1 MPGGKS
7 ICSDVRSR
15 LSVRVLVSHT
25 QRGHEIRSHTLNPA
39 FVAGQRQRFCHKL
52 KCSNP
57 KRPRPQQCL
66 VTRAAAAPA
75 VQEEE
80 TQAEQ
85 APSVKLSQG
94 SQRPRVA
101 ILGSGWGAVSFIRD
115 LPKDIGKKYD
125 IILLSPRNYFLFTA
139 LLPQVATGNLEEHS
153 IIESIRKILGKKGTY
168 YEAAVT
174 DINPEEQALTAR
186 FPKHAGLEQFEF
198 KISYD
203 ILVYSV
209 GSKVNTFGIKGV
221 RENAFF
227 FKSIADAHGLRQRVC
242 ECFERAA
249 LPDIPE
255 KERKRLLS
263 FVVVGGGPTGVEVAA
278 ELYDLVRE
286 EMGQYYPHICKDAK
300 VRLVELQDHVLST
313 YDRKI
318 SEYTS
323 QLFSRN
329 GVEVLINTK
338 VESITPD
345 ALTLVKQGGGE
356 EESQTVAYGACVWAT
371 GVAMHPLTKHLQEAM
386 PEGTQSHNRSIV
398 TDEYL
403 CVKGSNGRMYAL
415 GDAATV
421 EQPKAL
427 SRAKEM
433 FAEADADSDGLLSYG
448 ELTAAM
454 KRASKE
460 YSHLEEYARYLER
473 KGGSRRF
480 GPLVQRALVSGPTKF
495 SAGLQC
501 LDPDCQVN
509 LSHFEELL
517 MEIDN
522 TLRSLPATG
531 QVAGQEGSYLAK
543 LFSKHTITPGQPMP
557 PKAPLFKYM
566 HKVDLAY
573 VGSDKAVM
581 QLPRFGLLQG
591 SGAFFLWRGYETFR
605 QISFRNKCL
614 VAFDTLRSRIF
625 GRDIEFGETDMP
637 GDAS

>member
-1 MPGGKS
+1 MPVCKLVCVKS
-7 ICSDVRSR
+7 RSKVDCYG
-15 LSVRVLVSHT
+15 SSFAAQQ
-25 QRGHEIRSHTLNPA
+25 QRCALFCRSHYGVKTL
-39 FVAGQRQRFCHKL
+39 RQGHKR
-52 KCSNP
+52 SNFG
-57 KRPRPQQCL
+57 RQSLQL
-66 VTRAAAAPA
+66 LSAVAAP
-75 VQEEE
+75 VIEVSG
-80 TQAEQ
+80 TQ
-85 APSVKLSQG
+85 SNDLRTLKLNKG
-94 SQRPRVA
+94 SQKPRVV

-115 LPKDIGKKYD
+115 LPKNIGDKYD
-125 IILLSPRNYFLFTA
+125 IVLLSPRNYFLFTA

-168 YEAAVT
+168 FEAAVT
-174 DINPEEQALTAR
+174 NINVSERALTAR
-186 FPKHAGLEQFEF
+186 FPCHAGLEEFEF
-198 KISYD
+198 TVPYD
-203 ILVYSV
+203 ILIYSV

-221 RENAFF
+221 QQYAFF
-227 FKSIADAHGLRQRVC
+227 FKSIADAHNLRQRVC

-249 LPDIPE
+249 LPTITDQ
-255 KERKRLLS
+255 ERKRLLS

-323 QLFSRN
+323 KLFSRN

-338 VESITPD
+338 VESIDAD
-345 ALTLVKQGGGE
+345 ALTLVSQGKE
-356 EESQTVAYGACVWAT
+356 EKHSQTVAYGACVWAT
-371 GVAMHPLTKHLQEAM
+371 GVAMHPLTQHLQQAM
-386 PEGTQSHNRSIV
+386 PPGTQSHSRSIV

-403 CVKGSNGRMYAL
+403 CVKGSDGTIFAL

-421 EQPKAL
+421 EQAKAL

-433 FAEADADSDGLLSYG
+433 FAEADKDGDGMLSYA

-454 KRASKE
+454 RQASKE

-473 KGGSRRF
+473 RGDSRRF
-480 GPLVQRALVSGPTKF
+480 GPLVQRALVGGPIK
-495 SAGLQC
+495 SSEGLQC
-501 LDPDCQVN
+501 LEPSCQVN
-509 LSHFEELL
+509 LSHFEDLL
-517 MEIDN
+517 QEIDN

-543 LFSKHTITPGQPMP
+543 LFSKHTIRPGQPMP
-557 PKAPLFKYM
+557 AKAPLFKYT
-566 HKVDLAY
+566 HKGDLAY

-581 QLPRFGLLQG
+581 QLPRFGLIQG

-605 QISFRNKCL
+605 QTSFRNKCL
-614 VAFDTLRSRIF
+614 VAFDTLRSKIF

>member
-1 MPGGKS
+1 ME
-7 ICSDVRSR
+7 VH
-15 LSVRVLVSHT
+15 RVQWADSAHAV
-25 QRGHEIRSHTLNPA
+25 
-39 FVAGQRQRFCHKL
+39 
-52 KCSNP
+52 
-57 KRPRPQQCL
+57 
-66 VTRAAAAPA
+66 AAP
-75 VQEEE
+75 VIEVSG
-80 TQAEQ
+80 TQ
-85 APSVKLSQG
+85 SNDSRTLKLNKG
-94 SQRPRVA
+94 SQKPRVV

-115 LPKDIGKKYD
+115 LPKNIGDKYD
-125 IILLSPRNYFLFTA
+125 IVLLSPRNYFLFTA

-168 YEAAVT
+168 FEAAVT
-174 DINPEEQALTAR
+174 NINVSERALTAR
-186 FPKHAGLEQFEF
+186 FPCHAGLEEFEF
-198 KISYD
+198 TVPYD
-203 ILVYSV
+203 ILIYSV

-221 RENAFF
+221 QQYAFF
-227 FKSIADAHGLRQRVC
+227 FKSIADAHNLRQRVC

-249 LPDIPE
+249 LPTITDQ
-255 KERKRLLS
+255 ERKRLLS

-323 QLFSRN
+323 KLFSRHVLCDSCDRTLGVN

-338 VESITPD
+338 VESIDAD
-345 ALTLVKQGGGE
+345 ALTLVSQGKE
-356 EESQTVAYGACVWAT
+356 EKHSQTVAYGACVWAT
-371 GVAMHPLTKHLQEAM
+371 GVAMHPLTQHLQQAM
-386 PEGTQSHNRSIV
+386 PPGTQSHSRSIV

-403 CVKGSNGRMYAL
+403 CVKGSDGTIFAL

-421 EQPKAL
+421 EQAKAL

-433 FAEADADSDGLLSYG
+433 FAEADKDGDGMLSYA

-454 KRASKE
+454 RQASKE
-460 YSHLEEYARYLER
+460 YSHLEEYARYLE
-473 KGGSRRF
+473 
-480 GPLVQRALVSGPTKF
+480 SGRVPPPK
-495 SAGLQC
+495 
-501 LDPDCQVN
+501 
-509 LSHFEELL
+509 
-517 MEIDN
+517 
-522 TLRSLPATG
+522 
-531 QVAGQEGSYLAK
+531 VAGQEGSYLAK
-543 LFSKHTITPGQPMP
+543 LFSKHTIRPGQPMP
-557 PKAPLFKYM
+557 AKAPLFKYT
-566 HKVDLAY
+566 HKGDLAY

-581 QLPRFGLLQG
+581 QLPRFGLIQG

-614 VAFDTLRSRIF
+614 VAFDTLRSKIF